1 MSTPPVPQV
10 AGPGRA
16 ESGPPGENHGEV
28 AELRTELREAR
39 ETIEAIQGGGVDSL
53 VIGPPARSR
62 STPGPA
68 PTAPTGSSS
77 RR

>member
-1 MSTPPVPQV
+1 MSTRPVPQV
-10 AGPGRA
+10 TGPGRA
-16 ESGPPGENHGEV
+16 ESEPPGENPDEV

-39 ETIEAIQGGGVDSL
+39 ETIEAIRGGGVDSL
-53 VIGPPARSR
+53 VIGRPARSS

-68 PTAPTGSSS
+68 PTALTGSSS